1 MNIESETKLE
11 FWAIVELMGHQR
23 MAGWLTTQ
31 SIGSTAMVRVDVPEV
46 PGGKAYTR
54 FVNPSAVYAINPCDE
69 ATARAA
75 AAAFRPV
82 PVQRWELPQ
91 LPATDSR
98 STTIREH
105 CDDESEYGG
114 PDEDREF

>member
-1 MNIESETKLE
+1 MNIETETKLE

-46 PGGKAYTR
+46 PGGKAFTR

-75 AAAFRPV
+75 ASAFRPV

-91 LPATDSR
+91 LPAPAGDA
-98 STTIREH
+98 TTIRDH
-105 CDDESEYGG
+105 RDGDDDD
-114 PDEDREF
+114 DEDRVF